1 MKKRLLNPER
11 LRKVPPQF
19 SWIDHRLVREDYF
32 LRCDHS
38 AWTLYLFLTSVADAQ
53 GLSYYSDASLMRR
66 LKMDSLGLSNSRQ
79 QLIQA
84 GLIAYEKPFYQVL
97 SLEPASPT
105 ARSGFRS
112 VWELLRQAMG
122 GQP

>member
-19 SWIDHRLVREDYF
+19 SWIDHRLVQENYF
-32 LRCDHS
+32 VRCDHP
-38 AWTLYLFLTSVADAQ
+38 AWALYLFLTSVADAE
-53 GLSYYSDASLMRR
+53 GLSYYSDASLVRR
-66 LKMDSLGLSNSRQ
+66 LKMAPLALSASRQ
-79 QLIQA
+79 QLVRA

-97 SLEPASPT
+97 SLDPVGAP
-105 ARSGFRS
+105 RSGPIS
-112 VWELLRQAMG
+112 VGELLRQALG

>member
-19 SWIDHRLVREDYF
+19 SWIDHRLVQQDYF
-32 LRCDHS
+32 TPCDHS
-38 AWTLYLFLTSVADAQ
+38 AWALYLFLASVADAE

-66 LKMDSLGLSNSRQ
+66 LKMDPLGLSASRQ
-79 QLIQA
+79 QLVQT
-84 GLIAYEKPFYQVL
+84 GLLAYEKPFYQVL
-97 SLEPASPT
+97 SLEPAQAP
-105 ARSGFRS
+105 RSGPIS
-112 VWELLRQAMG
+112 VGELLRRAMG